1 MKGIKGSSE
10 RLLMIMCIPM
20 CIVRMFQCWRFLGSV
35 FIFVFVLTIITTVLY
50 LESALDVFAGTN
62 DERLDGSREGTADE

>member
-10 RLLMIMCIPM
+10 RLLMIMCISM

-35 FIFVFVLTIITTVLY
+35 FIFVLTIVTTVLY
-50 LESALDVFAGTN
+50 LESTLDVFAGTN